1 MESLYWNFGNHTSFQ
16 EVYVNE
22 KVFFVEHEGILK
34 QNVHLNVNSEN
45 VSRL

>member
-1 MESLYWNFGNHTSFQ
+1 MESLFWNFGNHTSFQ

-22 KVFFVEHEGILK
+22 EAFFVEQEGILK
-34 QNVHLNVNSEN
+34 QNGHLNVNSEN